1 MGQHQYRP
9 GAPMARRARQVGVAH
24 VDAVRLLWL
33 RRACARVPAAR
44 PLRLDARWSR
54 SRIAASR
61 GVRQSRHSM
70 PSRRSRVATRSSF
83 GHPPRP
89 RTRRYRAGSSSPTIG
104 GRIHRLVAAEPDPAR
119 GSRFGLIGAANDLS
133 CEVLLNRPAPGGAP
147 RRGPARRA
155 DREVRQPPTLGPDTR
170 QPRLVASRA
179 ARRAVARGRR

>member
-9 GAPMARRARQVGVAH
+9 AAPMARRARQVGVAH

-61 GVRQSRHSM
+61 GVRQSRHFM

-104 GRIHRLVAAEPDPAR
+104 GCIHRLVAAEPDPAR
-119 GSRFGLIGAANDLS
+119 GSRFGLTGQASVAFRRPDAKAALLEWRRRCRCWSAAFEIGGLIALIQ
-133 CEVLLNRPAPGGAP
+133 C
-147 RRGPARRA
+147 
-155 DREVRQPPTLGPDTR
+155 
-170 QPRLVASRA
+170 AS
-179 ARRAVARGRR
+179 